1 MTRNLHFTSLPR
13 KAAAASRG
21 NLAIRLVVLLMIPVL
36 LAGRRFNPLRQ
47 HLPREQAA
55 YLTGRVVALADTSG
69 EFLGSG
75 FFVSFG
81 RNEKVYLVTN
91 FHVAGERTC
100 LMGFK
105 DGRSFEARVLSRDRD
120 YDVAVLEAYVEE
132 LSSSP
137 QTVALKNFV
146 VDRQI
151 LWPGMLTVSAAYPL
165 GIDWP
170 PASSPAVSFSHIA
183 QLDGADSLIRLEGL
197 LDLGSSGAPVFTWIA
212 EDRGRKLHLVGMARS
227 FQVARCLSDLAG
239 DTLVLHSRLYEIV
252 PASAIRGVLVVTDSL
267 LNLRVDSLKEVE

>member
-1 MTRNLHFTSLPR
+1 MTHNLRSTSLPR
-13 KAAAASRG
+13 AAAGG
-21 NLAIRLVVLLMIPVL
+21 NLIIRLAILMIIPL
-36 LAGRRFNPLRQ
+36 FLAGRRFNPLRQ

-75 FFVSFG
+75 FFVGFG

-91 FHVAGERTC
+91 FHVVGKRTR

-105 DGRSFEARVLSRDRD
+105 NGQAFEARVLSRDRD
-120 YDVAVLEAYVEE
+120 YDVAVLGADVEE
-132 LSSSP
+132 LPSSL
-137 QTVALKNFV
+137 QTVALKDFV
-146 VDRQI
+146 VVHGI

-183 QLDGADSLIRLEGL
+183 QLDGADSLIRVEGL
-197 LDLGSSGAPVFTWIA
+197 LDLGSSGAPVFTWIE
-212 EDRGRKLHLVGMARS
+212 EDRGRRLHLVGMARS
-227 FQVARCLSDLAG
+227 FQVARCLSDVSG

-252 PASAIRGVLVVTDSL
+252 PASAIREVLLVTDSL

>member
-1 MTRNLHFTSLPR
+1 MTRNLRSTSLPR
-13 KAAAASRG
+13 PPAESNLMIR
-21 NLAIRLVVLLMIPVL
+21 LAILMIIPFL

-75 FFVSFG
+75 FFVGFG

-91 FHVAGERTC
+91 FHVIGKRTR
-100 LMGFK
+100 LIGFK
-105 DGRSFEARVLSRDRD
+105 EGRPFEVRVLSRDRD
-120 YDVAVLEAYVEE
+120 YDVAVLGADVAG
-132 LSSSP
+132 LSLRP
-137 QTVALKNFV
+137 QTVALKDFV
-146 VDRQI
+146 VATGI

-183 QLDGADSLIRLEGL
+183 QLDGADSLIRVEGL
-197 LDLGSSGAPVFTWIA
+197 LDLGSSGAPVFTWIE
-212 EDRGRKLHLVGMARS
+212 EDRGRRLHLVGMARS
-227 FQVARCLSDLAG
+227 FQVARCLSDVSG

-252 PASAIRGVLVVTDSL
+252 PASAIREVLLVTDSL
-267 LNLRVDSLKEVE
+267 LSLRVDSLKEVD

>member
-1 MTRNLHFTSLPR
+1 MTRNLRSTSLPR
-13 KAAAASRG
+13 AAAEG
-21 NLAIRLVVLLMIPVL
+21 NLIIRLAILMIIPL
-36 LAGRRFNPLRQ
+36 FLAGRRFNPLRQ

-55 YLTGRVVALADTSG
+55 YLTGRVIALADTSG

-75 FFVSFG
+75 FFVGFG

-91 FHVAGERTC
+91 FHVVGKRTC

-105 DGRSFEARVLSRDRD
+105 EGQAFEARVLSRDRD
-120 YDVAVLEAYVEE
+120 YDVAVLGADVAE
-132 LSSSP
+132 LPSSL
-137 QTVALKNFV
+137 QTVALKDFV
-146 VDRQI
+146 VAHGI

-183 QLDGADSLIRLEGL
+183 QLDGADSLIRVEGL
-197 LDLGSSGAPVFTWIA
+197 LDLGSSGAPVFTWIE
-212 EDRGRKLHLVGMARS
+212 EDRGRRLHLVGMARS
-227 FQVARCLSDLAG
+227 FQVARCLSDVSG

-252 PASAIRGVLVVTDSL
+252 PASAIREVLLVTDSL
-267 LNLRVDSLKEVE
+267 LNLRVDSLREVD

>member
-1 MTRNLHFTSLPR
+1 MTRNLRPVSLPR
-13 KAAAASRG
+13 AAAGG
-21 NLAIRLVVLLMIPVL
+21 NLIIRLAILMIIPL
-36 LAGRRFNPLRQ
+36 FLAGRRFNPLRQ

-55 YLTGRVVALADTSG
+55 YLAGRVVALADTSG

-91 FHVAGERTC
+91 FHVVGKRTR

-105 DGRSFEARVLSRDRD
+105 NGQAFEARVLSRDRD
-120 YDVAVLEAYVEE
+120 YDVAVLGADVAE
-132 LSSSP
+132 LSLPP
-137 QTVALKNFV
+137 QTVALKDFV
-146 VDRQI
+146 VALGI

-170 PASSPAVSFSHIA
+170 PASSPAVSFSRIA
-183 QLDGADSLIRLEGL
+183 QLDGADFLIRVEGL
-197 LDLGSSGAPVFTWIA
+197 LDLGSSGAPVFTWIE
-212 EDRGRKLHLVGMARS
+212 EDRGRRLHLVGMARS
-227 FQVARCLSDLAG
+227 FQVARCLSDVSG

-252 PASAIRGVLVVTDSL
+252 PASAIKEVLLVTDSL
-267 LNLRVDSLKEVE
+267 LNLRVDSLKEVD